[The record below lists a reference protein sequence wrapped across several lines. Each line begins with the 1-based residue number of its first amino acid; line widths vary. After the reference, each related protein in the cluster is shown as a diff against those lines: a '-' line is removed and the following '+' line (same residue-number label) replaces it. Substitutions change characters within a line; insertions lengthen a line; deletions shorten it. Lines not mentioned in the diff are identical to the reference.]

1 MIDLIKKSMLVG
13 AGLTLLT
20 AEKTKELIEFMIQK
34 GGISEKEARDHL
46 NTIIETSEQTLKA
59 MEDKKTHLMND
70 AYAFWLYGVLSDEIG
85 ERAEKIVAD
94 ILHKLHVPRQQELDE
109 LRERIRQL
117 EQEKRQE

>member
-1 MIDLIKKSMLVG
+1 MLVG

-34 GGISEKEARDHL
+34 GGISEQEARDHL
-46 NTIIETSEQTLKA
+46 NTIIETSEKTLKTL
-59 MEDKKTHLMND
+59 EDKKAHLIND

-94 ILHKLHVPRQQELDE
+94 ILHQLHVPRQHELDE
-109 LRERIRQL
+109 LRERIYRL
-117 EQEKRQE
+117 EQNRQAEKKSDD